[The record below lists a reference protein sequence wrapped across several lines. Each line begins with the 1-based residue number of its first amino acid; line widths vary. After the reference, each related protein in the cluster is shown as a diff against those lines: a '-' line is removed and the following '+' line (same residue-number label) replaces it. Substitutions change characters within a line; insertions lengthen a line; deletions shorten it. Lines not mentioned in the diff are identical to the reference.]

1 MTTAVAKREP
11 RTLGSWFRRGPFEN
25 LREEMEEMITR
36 AFGDEGGLLSGE
48 RMVPSLDLSE
58 TDGSLEVRMDVPGV
72 DPKDLDIQVNGN
84 LLTICGQRKEEHEE
98 KGKTFHR
105 VERRTGS
112 FSRSVTLPSAV
123 EEEGVEAQYKNG
135 ILTVTLPKT
144 DTAKGKRIPIKS

>member
-25 LREEMEEMITR
+25 LREEMEEMIAR

-112 FSRSVTLPSAV
+112 FSRSVTLPAAV

>member
-11 RTLGSWFRRGPFEN
+11 RALGSWFRRGPFEN

-112 FSRSVTLPSAV
+112 FSRSVTLPAAV